1 MIKKYIRLTKKLP
14 GVKADVLLAGHTT
27 FKIGGPADLFYE
39 ANTTDKII
47 QAVKLARRLKIPY
60 FILGEGSNLLVSDQ
74 GFKGLVIKIRS
85 ANWRTK
91 LKIQNSILIAEAGV
105 KLRTLVEETAKADL
119 FGLEFAAGIPGT
131 LGGAVRGNAG
141 AWQQNIGD
149 RVLRVRVLTK
159 KGETKWL
166 SQKDCQFK
174 YRQSRFKKASEIIL
188 EVELQLGEGV
198 KKEIS
203 KKIKKILKKR
213 EIQPKEPSAGC
224 IFINPTQRLP
234 IRLSAGKLIEECGLK
249 GRRIGDAQISLQHAN
264 FIVNLGQARAK
275 DVLQLIKLAKT
286 KVQKKFGIK
295 LEKEIY
301 LVGFDKINDNG

>member
-1 MIKKYIRLTKKLP
+1 MIKKYTELTKKLP

-60 FILGEGSNLLVSDQ
+60 FILGEGSNLLISDQ
-74 GFKGLVIKIRS
+74 GFKGLVIKIQTS
-85 ANWRTK
+85 EFK
-91 LKIQNSILIAEAGV
+91 LRNSNIIADGGV
-105 KLRTLVEETAKADL
+105 KLKTLVEETAKVGL
-119 FGLEFAAGIPGT
+119 FGLEFVAGIPGT

-149 RVLRVRVLTK
+149 RVLKVRVLTE
-159 KGETKWL
+159 KGEIKWL
-166 SQKDCQFK
+166 NQKNCQFK
-174 YRQSRFKKASEIIL
+174 YRQSRFKKTSEIIL
-188 EVELQLGEGV
+188 EVELQLGKGV
-198 KKEIS
+198 RKEIS

-213 EIQPKEPSAGC
+213 EIQPKELSAGC
-224 IFINPTQRLP
+224 IFINPKP
-234 IRLSAGKLIEECGLK
+234 LSAGKLIEGCGLK
-249 GRRIGDAQISLQHAN
+249 GRRIGDAQISPQHAN

-286 KVQKKFGIK
+286 KVQKKFGVR

-301 LVGFDKINDNG
+301 LLGFDKI